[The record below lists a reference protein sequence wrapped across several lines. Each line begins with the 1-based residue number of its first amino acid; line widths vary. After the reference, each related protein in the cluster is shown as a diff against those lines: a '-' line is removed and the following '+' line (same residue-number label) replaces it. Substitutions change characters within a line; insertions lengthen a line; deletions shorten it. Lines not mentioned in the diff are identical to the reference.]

1 MLKEESS
8 GEPITRF
15 GGACGLLEVSHDVAN
30 GFFRTPHACRLVGSN
45 IRDGASVACTR
56 SGPQKLATSWV
67 DDVDDKHV
75 FGRVFPIM
83 RRSLVRR
90 VVASRDGMAVWEQ
103 VVGHVV
109 GRGPVFHPPNP
120 PVRQLALDRLLD
132 VLVLS
137 LERTQLSLV

>member
-30 GFFRTPHACRLVGSN
+30 GFLHAPHACRLVGSN
-45 IRDGASVACTR
+45 IRDGASVA
-56 SGPQKLATSWV
+56 W
-67 DDVDDKHV
+67 
-75 FGRVFPIM
+75 
-83 RRSLVRR
+83 
-90 VVASRDGMAVWEQ
+90 
-103 VVGHVV
+103 
-109 GRGPVFHPPNP
+109 
-120 PVRQLALDRLLD
+120 D